1 MDIEELLTTTTL
13 EELDENVI
21 LSHLPDDPDQLKQIS
36 DMLYQRFHE
45 ISTTNND
52 IIKNLQNQ
60 NNELKQLA
68 KDYYAKFKSLKQENE
83 SIITQIQ
90 NTKQE
95 VSNLTEAATEK
106 KKKLQHDISSIQT
119 EQKYFKHELGISK
132 DNSSNNNTDNNTKN
146 NNNLNEN
153 QISNNTQQE
162 NEMDALMF
170 LLKKAFEE
178 GYDLFTGSGLT
189 MDEKMQ
195 LRSLLKLEMCADLG
209 ENEEED
215 EDNLSDNLDI
225 GNQIVSLIE
234 LDVNELFLNK
244 MINNVKIDQINAFN
258 YSFEDFRVSKDVKLK
273 IENNVLYTENDV
285 KFTDWLLEFFGTKN
299 KN

>member
-1 MDIEELLTTTTL
+1 MSLGYRKLGRNSAQRKALRRDLITDLILNGQIETTL
-13 EELDENVI
+13 YKAKELQRLADEMVT
-21 LSHLPDDPDQLKQIS
+21 LG
-36 DMLYQRFHE
+36 
-45 ISTTNND
+45 
-52 IIKNLQNQ
+52 
-60 NNELKQLA
+60 
-68 KDYYAKFKSLKQENE
+68 
-83 SIITQIQ
+83 
-90 NTKQE
+90 
-95 VSNLTEAATEK
+95 K
-106 KKKLQHDISSIQT
+106 KGD
-119 EQKYFKHELGISK
+119 E
-132 DNSSNNNTDNNTKN
+132 N

-299 KN
+299 SV